1 MTPYE
6 ILFIILSNMGF
17 PDDLLGY
24 PVNYYR
30 SFGEADIVVP
40 DNMTIEKKITI
51 MRDFIQEHYKIMFEN
66 IYIDDN
72 IKHYEV
78 EKVLTLFNMDEVNN
92 GR

>member
-6 ILFIILSNMGF
+6 ILYIILSNMGF
-17 PDDLLGY
+17 PDTLLGY

-40 DNMTIEKKITI
+40 NDMTIEQKVNL
-51 MRDFIQEHYKIMFEN
+51 MRDFIKEHYKVLFEN
-66 IYIDDN
+66 IYIDDS

-78 EKVLTLFNMDEVNN
+78 EKVLTLFNMDEVK
-92 GR
+92 